1 LFATARGDA
10 VVFGAFAFI
19 GKFPRGGDP
28 SFGLQPM
35 KSGIERARFD
45 LEQVLRSPLN
55 VFGDGVTVGGTG
67 EESAKDEDIEG
78 TLEKLNA
85 VHYVESLR
93 YIV

>member
-1 LFATARGDA
+1 LFATAGGDA
-10 VVFGAFAFI
+10 VILGAFAFI

-28 SFGLQPM
+28 SFGLEPM

-45 LEQVLRSPLN
+45 LQKVLRSALN

-67 EESAKDEDIEG
+67 EEGAKDEEIEG

-85 VHYVESLR
+85 VHYVDSLR
-93 YIV
+93 CIV